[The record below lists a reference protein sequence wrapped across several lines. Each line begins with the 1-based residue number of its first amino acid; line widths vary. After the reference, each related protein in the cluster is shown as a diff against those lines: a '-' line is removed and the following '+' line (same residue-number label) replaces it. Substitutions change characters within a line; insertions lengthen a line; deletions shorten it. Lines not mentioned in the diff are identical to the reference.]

1 MICEIVFLF
10 VLDYLAEEL
19 FKARERIIEISI
31 EKDHYYDSVSDLEK
45 NLHLSRKN
53 FRKLQKQFDNFK
65 KLHSNY
71 SRRVFLYR

>member
-10 VLDYLAEEL
+10 VLDYFAEEL

-65 KLHSNY
+65 KLHSNC

>member
-10 VLDYLAEEL
+10 VLDYFAEEL

-45 NLHLSRKN
+45 NLHLSGKN

-65 KLHSNY
+65 KLHSNC